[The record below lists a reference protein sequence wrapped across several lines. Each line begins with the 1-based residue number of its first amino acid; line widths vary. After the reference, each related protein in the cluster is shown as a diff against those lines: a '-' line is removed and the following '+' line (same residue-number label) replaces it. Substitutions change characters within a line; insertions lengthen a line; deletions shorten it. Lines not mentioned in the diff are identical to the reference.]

1 MQHEK
6 PYYEHADTRVHIRH
20 WVLGQM
26 LTGAGKAA
34 VFVITIGVVLFA
46 IYALS
51 LLLPEESKQ
60 APSPQ
65 QTGALEMPV
74 DVTRAV

>member
-1 MQHEK
+1 MQQEK

-26 LTGAGKAA
+26 LSGAGKAA
-34 VFVITIGVVLFA
+34 LFAITIGVVLWA
-46 IYALS
+46 IYLVS
-51 LLLPEESKQ
+51 LALPEESKQ

-65 QTGALEMPV
+65 QSGALEVPAAPV
-74 DVTRAV
+74 RAV

>member
-1 MQHEK
+1 MQQEK
-6 PYYEHADTRVHIRH
+6 PYYAHADTRSHIRH

-26 LTGAGKAA
+26 LVGAGKAA
-34 VFVITIGVVLFA
+34 LVVITIGVVLFA
-46 IYALS
+46 IYAVS

-65 QTGALEMPV
+65 QTGALELPA
-74 DVTRAV
+74 DVARAV

>member
-34 VFVITIGVVLFA
+34 VFVFTIGVVLFA

-65 QTGALEMPV
+65 RTGALEMPV

>member
-6 PYYEHADTRVHIRH
+6 PYYEHANRRVHIRH

-26 LTGAGKAA
+26 LAGAGKAA
-34 VFVITIGVVLFA
+34 LFVIAIGVVLGA
-46 IYALS
+46 IYLVS
-51 LLLPEESKQ
+51 LALPEQSKQ

-65 QTGALEMPV
+65 QTGALQMPV
-74 DVTRAV
+74 APAVAA

>member
-1 MQHEK
+1 MQQEK

-26 LTGAGKAA
+26 LSGAGKAA
-34 VFVITIGVVLFA
+34 LFVIAIGVVLSA
-46 IYALS
+46 IYLVS
-51 LLLPEESKQ
+51 LALPEQSKQ

-74 DVTRAV
+74 ALVRAV

>member
-6 PYYEHADTRVHIRH
+6 PYYAHADTRSHIRH

-26 LTGAGKAA
+26 LVGAGKAA
-34 VFVITIGVVLFA
+34 LVVITIGVVLFA
-46 IYALS
+46 IYAVS

-65 QTGALEMPV
+65 QTGALEMPADLTPV
-74 DVTRAV
+74 V

>member
-6 PYYEHADTRVHIRH
+6 PYYEHADTRIHIRH

-26 LTGAGKAA
+26 LAGAGKAA
-34 VFVITIGVVLFA
+34 LFVIAIGAVLGA
-46 IYALS
+46 IYLVS
-51 LLLPEESKQ
+51 LALPEQSKQ

-65 QTGALEMPV
+65 QSGAIETPAAPAL
-74 DVTRAV
+74 AA

>member
-1 MQHEK
+1 MQQEK

-26 LTGAGKAA
+26 LSGAGKAA
-34 VFVITIGVVLFA
+34 LFVIAIGAVLYA
-46 IYALS
+46 IYLVS
-51 LLLPEESKQ
+51 LILPEESKQ

-65 QTGALEMPV
+65 QTGALEMLADLTLMV
-74 DVTRAV
+74 